1 MHQQL
6 FQEIQKVFNT
16 EEVIIIPSNQQS
28 NYGSKWARII
38 DNPNTITV
46 LIRIIDYTER
56 ESVFNSLHAYME
68 KYGYKYREDKSEKA
82 AAPSFVSKWVF
93 YS

>member
-1 MHQQL
+1 MQQQL
-6 FQEIQKVFNT
+6 SQEIKKIFDT
-16 EEVIIIPSNQQS
+16 EDVIIISPKQQLT
-28 NYGSKWARII
+28 YGNKWARII
-38 DNPNTITV
+38 ESLNTITV

-68 KYGYKYREDKSEKA
+68 KYGYEYREDESEKA